1 MSFDRSNEDPR
12 CFSPQTAPSGYKI
25 RFNAYRSLTQIFWR
39 IVGTTPGRADLG
51 TRKPD
56 FLSPQ
61 LAAAVAHPT
70 RIQAMSILCERIAS
84 PRELAAAI
92 GEPLNNVTYHV
103 NQLRD
108 LGCIE
113 LARTERAHGGRVLER
128 FYRPTRQAYFDDEAW
143 EMLSEKERLGVMAAI
158 VGMISK
164 DLAEA
169 MASGS
174 FFADD
179 DKHVSRWSTNVDEAG
194 WREIAALLERTGK
207 EIFEIEDRSAGRAA
221 SGGSAAIRAKVALMQ
236 FRSPPRES

>member
-1 MSFDRSNEDPR
+1 M
-12 CFSPQTAPSGYKI
+12 
-25 RFNAYRSLTQIFWR
+25 
-39 IVGTTPGRADLG
+39 
-51 TRKPD
+51 
-56 FLSPQ
+56 
-61 LAAAVAHPT
+61 AHPT
-70 RIQAMSILCERIAS
+70 RVQAISILCERVAS
-84 PRELAAAI
+84 PRELAEEI

-128 FYRPTRQAYFDDEAW
+128 FYRPTRKAYFDDEAW
-143 EMLSEKERLGVMAAI
+143 EVLSEKERLGVMGTI

-164 DLAEA
+164 DLAAA

-174 FFADD
+174 FFVDD

-194 WREIAALLERTGK
+194 WREISTLLDRTGQ
-207 EIFEIEDRSAGRAA
+207 ELFEIEERVAKR
-221 SGGSAAIRAKVALMQ
+221 SGGDTDSASIRAKVALMQ